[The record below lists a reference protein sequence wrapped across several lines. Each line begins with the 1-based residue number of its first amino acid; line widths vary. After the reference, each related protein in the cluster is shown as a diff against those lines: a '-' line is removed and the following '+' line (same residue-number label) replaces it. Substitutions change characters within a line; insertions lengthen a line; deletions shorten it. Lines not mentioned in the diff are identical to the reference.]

1 MSFNRSLGIVVL
13 AAAAAAGACTS
24 DANRAPERQTKSAE
38 QQLNQPAT
46 VTGCLR
52 ASMAENTFVLHEART
67 AGSLGTANYELMGT
81 PGIELR
87 GYAGQ
92 EVEVSGM
99 LRSQQVVASSGT
111 TTETT
116 PAATAGAGTPA
127 VKTRTEVEVRRFEV
141 TSVKPTGQTC
151 ATQ

>member
-1 MSFNRSLGIVVL
+1 MSFSRSLGIVGL
-13 AAAAAAGACTS
+13 AAAAMAGACTS
-24 DANRAPERQTKSAE
+24 DVNRAPERQTKTAE
-38 QQLNQPAT
+38 QALNQPAT

-67 AGSLGTANYELMGT
+67 TGSISTANYELIGT

-116 PAATAGAGTPA
+116 PTGTGGTPA
-127 VKTRTEVEVRRFEV
+127 VKTRSEVEVRRLEV
-141 TSVKPTGQTC
+141 TTVKPTGKTC
-151 ATQ
+151 GNQ